1 MLADNSLGKNPDVLF
16 DRNGNIQLMGVINKL
31 TVELG
36 ENIYELIRKLL
47 ERVWKQ
53 KVAQKAL

>member
-1 MLADNSLGKNPDVLF
+1 MKPAIIKMLTDNSLGKNPDVLF

-36 ENIYELIRKLL
+36 VNIYDLIRKLL
-47 ERVWKQ
+47 GGG
-53 KVAQKAL
+53 